1 MPRGV
6 QVFNLGSDGVVT
18 LKDLARRLSDTWSRH
33 AGGGGESGGG
43 GSGGGGGGRASIRH
57 VDARAE
63 VKHAEAS
70 HEKAACVFGL
80 ALASTS
86 LDAGL
91 RETVAS
97 VAATGAIERMRG
109 PPREFDEVEV
119 IRGLPPSWR
128 HERMREVAQVEL
140 GPLHNAPAPAA
151 SWSSRWWRRR

>member
-18 LKDLARRLSDTWSRH
+18 LNDLARRLSDTWNRH

-43 GSGGGGGGRASIRH
+43 GSGRASIRH

-97 VAATGAIERMRG
+97 VAATGAIERMRA
-109 PPREFDEVEV
+109 PPREVDEVEV
-119 IRGLPPSWR
+119 MRGLPPSWR

-140 GPLHNAPAPAA
+140 GPTPQNAPAPAA
-151 SWSSRWWRRR
+151 SSRWWRRR